1 MTSANS
7 NEDFS
12 FSGGNVD
19 SNEDL
24 SVNEIGGDNAE
35 LLFGKVGDNSRN
47 VFKTGRHAKNGDV
60 KRQRQEKELN
70 ALFNIPSGA
79 SVTNQLYNEG
89 KNKRYLYHHSIPA
102 QRISRF
108 YIRLLFW
115 VKNHNALHWV

>member
-12 FSGGNVD
+12 YSGGPVD

-47 VFKTGRHAKNGDV
+47 VFNTGRHAKNGDV

-79 SVTNQLYNEG
+79 SATNQLYNDG
-89 KNKRYLYHHSIPA
+89 KNKRYLPSFKPCPKNFSVLHTTA
-102 QRISRF
+102 
-108 YIRLLFW
+108 LFG
-115 VKNHNALHWV
+115 

>member
-12 FSGGNVD
+12 FSGGPVD

-89 KNKRYLYHHSIPA
+89 ENKRYLVPSFKPCP
-102 QRISRF
+102 
-108 YIRLLFW
+108 
-115 VKNHNALHWV
+115 KNFSVLHTTFQT

>member
-7 NEDFS
+7 NEDYS
-12 FSGGNVD
+12 FSGGPVD

-89 KNKRYLYHHSIPA
+89 KNKRYLYHHSNPA

>member
-12 FSGGNVD
+12 FGGGPVD

-89 KNKRYLYHHSIPA
+89 KNKRYHHSNLA

-108 YIRLLFW
+108 YIRLFELDTG
-115 VKNHNALHWV
+115 V